1 MKRPAPKTLER
12 IGLVGLGL
20 MGRGIATCFLGHGFE
35 VVAFNRTASRARQA
49 RVAIAEHLR
58 EAVRRKVFRRA
69 QVAHWERRFQTVRSC
84 AKLVECSFVIESVKE
99 DLVLKRQLYDE
110 LGSALAPD
118 AVIASNTSSFPL
130 TLLQKGRRHPE
141 RMIVMHWAEPAWIT
155 RFLEVV
161 RNEHTSYETVRRTRL
176 VARQCDKQPSI
187 LNFDIRGFIA
197 NRLMYAFIR
206 EACHLAESGVADV
219 ATIDQ
224 SFRNDTGWWSALAGP
239 FRWMDLTGIQAYGLV
254 MDDLLPELCNSGKL
268 PAIMKRMREQGVRG
282 IADCKGFYSYNR
294 RTAKAWEKAW
304 VDFSFDIRR
313 LVRKYEARLRK
324 AGAIED

>member
-1 MKRPAPKTLER
+1 MKRATTQELER

-35 VVAFNRTASRARQA
+35 VVAFNRTASRARKA
-49 RVAIAEHLR
+49 RVAIGEHLR

-69 QVAHWERRFQTVRSC
+69 QVADLERRFKTVRSV
-84 AKLVECSFVIESVKE
+84 AELSACSFVIESVKE
-99 DLVLKRQLYDE
+99 NLVLKRQLYDE
-110 LGSALAPD
+110 LESSLAPN

-130 TLLQKGRRHPE
+130 TLLQKGWRHPD

-161 RNEHTSYETVRRTRL
+161 RNERTSDETIRRTRA
-176 VARQCDKQPSI
+176 VARACDKQPSI

-206 EACHLAESGVADV
+206 EACYMADIGVADF

-268 PAIMKRMREQGVRG
+268 PAVMKKMRAQAAQG
-282 IADCKGFYSYNR
+282 IANRKGFYRYNR
-294 RTAKAWEKAW
+294 STAKAWEKAW
-304 VDFSFDIRR
+304 VDFTFEIRN

-324 AGAIED
+324 AGAIEA